1 MKITKEIKK
10 KYENAVENC
19 RKEMVESIIELC
31 RESGI
36 DPSIDIMFG
45 KPLIIHTTKVKT
57 DKKRFNRYE
66 TETVI
71 ADRISWCPDHPY
83 TFHLGWQ
90 GTYCKSSHQLTLDQ
104 LSIVYSEMVQI
115 SPFLKSLAKN
125 QPV

>member
-1 MKITKEIKK
+1 MKIKEIKE

-19 RKEMVESIIELC
+19 RKKMVESIIELC

-36 DPSIDIMFG
+36 DPSLDIMFG

-57 DKKRFNRYE
+57 YKKRFNGYE

-71 ADRISWCPDHPY
+71 ADRISWCPDHPN

-90 GTYCKSSHQLTLDQ
+90 GNYCKASFQLTLDQ
-104 LSIVYSEMVQI
+104 LSIVYSEMAQI
-115 SPFLKSLAKN
+115 SPFLKSLSEN